1 MTADEYLNNIKKL
14 DITYNQLIR
23 ELDRIDQMLSLKGI
37 SYGQP
42 SGQSSDP
49 HRREKLL
56 AIKVSIQE
64 KIEAERDNIAVKRVK
79 YMNELKVWLTPVEY
93 HIIIE
98 KYFNYRSWEDVAD
111 IMHYSVRSCKS
122 YGRSAKEKIEN
133 IARICTI

>member
-37 SYGQP
+37 SYGET
-42 SGQSSDP
+42 SGHSSDP
-49 HRREKLL
+49 HRRERLL

-64 KIEAERDNIAVKRVK
+64 KIEAERDNIAVNRLK
-79 YMNELKVWLTPVEY
+79 YMNELKVWLNPIEY

-98 KYFNYRSWEDVAD
+98 KYFNYRTWQEVSE
-111 IMHYSVRSCKS
+111 ITSYSERMCKIHNKN
-122 YGRSAKEKIEN
+122 AKAKIEN
-133 IARICTI
+133 IARNCTM